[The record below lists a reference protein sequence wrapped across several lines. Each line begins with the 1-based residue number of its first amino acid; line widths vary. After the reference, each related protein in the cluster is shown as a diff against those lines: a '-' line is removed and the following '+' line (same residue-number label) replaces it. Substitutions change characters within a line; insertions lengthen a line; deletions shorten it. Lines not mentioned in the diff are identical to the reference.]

1 MADVRRN
8 DQWTG
13 VANAIAT
20 MVVGIV
26 LFGVG
31 VGDNFGSIEVV
42 GGLVIAGGAVA
53 LVVALLRSL

>member
-1 MADVRRN
+1 
-8 DQWTG
+8 
-13 VANAIAT
+13 
-20 MVVGIV
+20 

-31 VGDNFGSIEVV
+31 VGDDFGPIEVV